1 MRLLFSMNFHW
12 YLLGFLIGIS
22 QGIAGTEV
30 AKNASDIILTD
41 DNFTSIV
48 KACMW
53 GRNVYDSI
61 SKFLQFQLTVNV
73 VAVMLCF
80 IGSCAHGASPLR
92 AVPMLWVNL
101 IMDTFASLA
110 LATEPPTMDL
120 LSRKPYGRTKPLIS
134 RTMLKNIIG
143 HAFYQ
148 LVIMLVMLFYGKTLF
163 NLEANSW
170 DDADNPTIHG
180 TILFNTFVWMQI
192 FNEVNSRKC
201 HGERNV
207 FKGIFNNYIFV
218 AVIVGTSCAQA
229 ILVQFGGHAF
239 STTC

>member
-1 MRLLFSMNFHW
+1 
-12 YLLGFLIGIS
+12 
-22 QGIAGTEV
+22 
-30 AKNASDIILTD
+30 
-41 DNFTSIV
+41 
-48 KACMW
+48 MW

-73 VAVMLCF
+73 VAVCLCF

-110 LATEPPTMDL
+110 LATEPPTADL
-120 LSRKPYGRTKPLIS
+120 LNRKPYGRTKPLIS

-143 HAFYQ
+143 HSVYQ
-148 LVIMLVMLFYGKTLF
+148 MVVMLVILFYGDTLF
-163 NLEANSW
+163 KLDKASYE
-170 DDADNPTIHG
+170 DKDKPTVHG
-180 TILFNTFVWMQI
+180 TILFNAFVWMQI

-207 FKGIFNNYIFV
+207 IKGIFNNYIFV
-218 AVIVGTSCAQA
+218 GVILGTSLAQV
-229 ILVQFGGHAF
+229 ILIQFGGYAF
-239 STTC
+239 STTGGTIQTKL

>member
-1 MRLLFSMNFHW
+1 
-12 YLLGFLIGIS
+12 
-22 QGIAGTEV
+22 
-30 AKNASDIILTD
+30 
-41 DNFTSIV
+41 
-48 KACMW
+48 MW

-110 LATEPPTMDL
+110 LATEPPTRDL
-120 LSRKPYGRTKPLIS
+120 LDRKPYGRTKPLIS

-143 HAFYQ
+143 HSFYQ
-148 LVIMLVMLFYGKTLF
+148 LIIMLVILFYGKTLF
-163 NLEANSW
+163 KLEFASYEK
-170 DDADNPTIHG
+170 DGPTPHG
-180 TILFNTFVWMQI
+180 TLLFNIFVWMQI
-192 FNEVNSRKC
+192 FNEINSRKC

-207 FKGIFNNYIFV
+207 IKGILNNYIFLG
-218 AVIVGTSCAQA
+218 VIIGTSFAQVV
-229 ILVQFGGHAF
+229 LVEVGGHAF
-239 STTC
+239 STVGGYSLFWAL

>member
-1 MRLLFSMNFHW
+1 
-12 YLLGFLIGIS
+12 
-22 QGIAGTEV
+22 
-30 AKNASDIILTD
+30 
-41 DNFTSIV
+41 
-48 KACMW
+48 MW

-110 LATEPPTMDL
+110 LATEPPTADL
-120 LSRKPYGRTKPLIS
+120 LKRRPYGRTKPLIS

-143 HAFYQ
+143 HTFYQ
-148 LVIMLVMLFYGKTLF
+148 MIVMLLILFYGVPLFKLDKWAYEDDAPTTHGTLLF
-163 NLEANSW
+163 N
-170 DDADNPTIHG
+170 I
-180 TILFNTFVWMQI
+180 FVWMQI
-192 FNEVNSRKC
+192 FNEVNSRKV

-218 AVIVGTSCAQA
+218 GVVVGTSCAQV
-229 ILVQFGGHAF
+229 ILVEFGGHAF
-239 STTC
+239 STNGRCSVTWFCVIVQLSRRGKNTICACLFSFFQQS

>member
-1 MRLLFSMNFHW
+1 MNIIVDIIHITFK
-12 YLLGFLIGIS
+12 F
-22 QGIAGTEV
+22 QGIAGTDV

-80 IGSCAHGASPLR
+80 IGSCANGASPLR

-110 LATEPPTMDL
+110 LATEPPTADL
-120 LSRKPYGRTKPLIS
+120 LDRKPYGRTKPLIS

-143 HAFYQ
+143 HSFYQ
-148 LVIMLVMLFYGKTLF
+148 MIVMLLILFKGKELF
-163 NLEANSW
+163 SLSEASY
-170 DDADNPTIHG
+170 DPGFKDKPTTHG

-218 AVIVGTSCAQA
+218 AVIFGTTCAQI
-229 ILVQFGGHAF
+229 ILVEFGGYAF
-239 STTC
+239 STTGE